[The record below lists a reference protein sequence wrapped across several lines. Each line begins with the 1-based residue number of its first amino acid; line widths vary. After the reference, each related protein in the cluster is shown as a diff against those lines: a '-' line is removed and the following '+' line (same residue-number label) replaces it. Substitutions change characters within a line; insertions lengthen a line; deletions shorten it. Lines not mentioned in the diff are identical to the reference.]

1 MAQSTMNT
9 TAGQGLPGQAVLGQG
24 MGLVEGTTAVTVG
37 LKARLLYSLALPP
50 VLAIVLIVG
59 IGATQNSS
67 FVSGPTWSNIGIT
80 SSYLVIT
87 VCGEGLVMIAGGIDL
102 SVGAEFLAGAMTA
115 AAASHAGVDV
125 PFSIVLGVLA
135 GFAVGLLNGL
145 LVIYVA
151 TSPIIVTLGTL
162 FAVTAL
168 VTTISGGYPIGPLS
182 NSFSSV
188 GSSAL
193 LHIPSLVFYAVA
205 IAILVH
211 VLLEYTTVGTRL
223 RSIGGNRDAAIS
235 LGLPV
240 RTLTIGVYV
249 LSGCLAAFAGVLQA
263 SNLGAADSSYGS
275 NLELDAIAAVI
286 VGGVSVYGAVG
297 SVTGMVAGGLLL
309 SLLTIALV
317 LLHYSGS
324 MQPFAIGVVMIAAV
338 SIDRLR
344 RRRMFRVSIR
354 GRPQPGPVRPPMTSS
369 LRNAVKGQSG
379 VASGK

>member
-1 MAQSTMNT
+1 MTQPLIDTS
-9 TAGQGLPGQAVLGQG
+9 PGGAVDAA
-24 MGLVEGTTAVTVG
+24 EGTTAVTVG
-37 LKARLLYSLALPP
+37 LRARLLYSLALPP
-50 VLAIVLIVG
+50 IVAIVLIVV

-67 FVSGPTWSNIGIT
+67 FLSGPTWGNIGIT

-87 VCGEGLVMIAGGIDL
+87 VCGEGLVLIAGGIDL

-115 AAASHAGVDV
+115 AAASRAGIDV
-125 PFSIVLGVLA
+125 PASIIIGVLA
-135 GFAVGLLNGL
+135 GLAIGLLNGL

-151 TSPIIVTLGTL
+151 ASPIIVTLGTL

-168 VTTISGGYPIGPLS
+168 VTTASGGYPIGPLS
-182 NSFSSV
+182 TSFARV
-188 GSSAL
+188 GSSSL
-193 LHIPSLVFYAVA
+193 FHIPSLVFYAVG
-205 IAILVH
+205 IAVLVH
-211 VLLEYTTVGTRL
+211 ILLEYTTIGTRL

-263 SNLGAADSSYGS
+263 SNLGAADSSFGS

-297 SVTGMVAGGLLL
+297 SVTGMVAGALLL
-309 SLLTIALV
+309 SLLSIALV

-324 MQPFAIGVVMIAAV
+324 MQPFVVGLVMIGAV
-338 SIDRLR
+338 SVDRLR
-344 RRRMFRVSIR
+344 RRRMFQVSIR
-354 GRPQPGPVRPPMTSS
+354 ARPQPETVKTSTTS
-369 LRNAVKGQSG
+369 DLSEAVAHGSSG
-379 VASGK
+379 ISAEK

>member
-1 MAQSTMNT
+1 M
-9 TAGQGLPGQAVLGQG
+9 
-24 MGLVEGTTAVTVG
+24 
-37 LKARLLYSLALPP
+37 
-50 VLAIVLIVG
+50 
-59 IGATQNSS
+59 
-67 FVSGPTWSNIGIT
+67 
-80 SSYLVIT
+80 
-87 VCGEGLVMIAGGIDL
+87 
-102 SVGAEFLAGAMTA
+102 
-115 AAASHAGVDV
+115 
-125 PFSIVLGVLA
+125 
-135 GFAVGLLNGL
+135 L

-168 VTTISGGYPIGPLS
+168 VTTVSGGYPIRPLS

-188 GSSAL
+188 GSSSL
-193 LHIPSLVFYAVA
+193 FHVPSLVFYAVG
-205 IAILVH
+205 IAIVVH
-211 VLLEYTTVGTRL
+211 ILLEYTTIGTRL

-263 SNLGAADSSYGS
+263 SNLGAADSSFGS

-309 SLLTIALV
+309 SLLSIALV

-324 MQPFAIGVVMIAAV
+324 MQPFVVGLVMIGAV
-338 SIDRLR
+338 SVDRLR
-344 RRRMFRVSIR
+344 RRRMFQVSIR
-354 GRPQPGPVRPPMTSS
+354 GRPQPEAMKTSTPS
-369 LRNAVKGQSG
+369 RLRAALAHG
-379 VASGK
+379 ASGIRTEK

>member
-1 MAQSTMNT
+1 MMTQPRMDTS
-9 TAGQGLPGQAVLGQG
+9 PGGAVDAL
-24 MGLVEGTTAVTVG
+24 EGTTAVTVG
-37 LKARLLYSLALPP
+37 LRARLLYSLALPP
-50 VLAIVLIVG
+50 IVAIVLIVV

-67 FVSGPTWSNIGIT
+67 FLSGPTWSNIGIT

-115 AAASHAGVDV
+115 AAASHAGVAV
-125 PFSIVLGVLA
+125 PASIIIGVLA
-135 GFAVGLLNGL
+135 GLAIGLLNGL
-145 LVIYVA
+145 LVIYIA

-168 VTTISGGYPIGPLS
+168 VTTASGGYPIGPLS
-182 NSFSSV
+182 SAFASV
-188 GSSAL
+188 GSSSFF
-193 LHIPSLVFYAVA
+193 HIPSLVFYAVG
-205 IAILVH
+205 IAIIVH
-211 VLLEYTTVGTRL
+211 ILLEYTTIGTRL

-263 SNLGAADSSYGS
+263 SNLGAADSSFGS

-309 SLLTIALV
+309 SLLSIALV

-324 MQPFAIGVVMIAAV
+324 MQPFVVGVVMIGAV
-338 SIDRLR
+338 SVDRLR
-344 RRRMFRVSIR
+344 RRRMFQVSIR
-354 GRPQPGPVRPPMTSS
+354 GRPQSGPEKTSTAS
-369 LRNAVKGQSG
+369 DLREAVAHGSSG
-379 VASGK
+379 ISAGT